1 MKNACL
7 FLLAGGYAPQL
18 NSFESYSDLFVVAT
32 FGLLAAWIIGRPGLA
47 IVLLAGCI
55 LFLQVGNNLVDAR
68 ISRDFAGDSIVT
80 VVRIDD
86 FPRRK
91 AASVRLVGNVPDNP
105 WVPEQIL
112 ISWHAPEQ
120 VIQIGDVWQLE
131 LRLRRPRGNS
141 NPGTFDYETWLFREG
156 VAATGY
162 VVDGPRNLL
171 LRRRELGRV
180 DKLRVRVVE
189 RLA

>member
-7 FLLAGGYAPQL
+7 FLLAGVYAPQL
-18 NSFESYSDLFVVAT
+18 NSFESYSDLFVVAM

-47 IVLLAGCI
+47 IVLIAGCI

-91 AASVRLVGNVPDNP
+91 AATVAP
-105 WVPEQIL
+105 W
-112 ISWHAPEQ
+112 
-120 VIQIGDVWQLE
+120 
-131 LRLRRPRGNS
+131 PRQG
-141 NPGTFDYETWLFREG
+141 
-156 VAATGY
+156 
-162 VVDGPRNLL
+162 
-171 LRRRELGRV
+171 
-180 DKLRVRVVE
+180 
-189 RLA
+189 